1 MKNRAEELKKEMNE
15 FIDECMK
22 VGGVNFIE
30 TMDATTLSIVQRTFK
45 MFRLSEEI
53 MVEQAEILDDMNS
66 KLDKL
71 IYYVKELGKDK

>member
-15 FIDECMK
+15 LMDECMK

-30 TMDATTLSIVQRTFK
+30 TMDATTLGIIQKCFK
-45 MFRLSEEI
+45 LMRLSEEM
-53 MVEQAEILDDMNS
+53 MVEQAEILDNMNS

-71 IYYVKELGKDK
+71 LYAVEKIEKSK